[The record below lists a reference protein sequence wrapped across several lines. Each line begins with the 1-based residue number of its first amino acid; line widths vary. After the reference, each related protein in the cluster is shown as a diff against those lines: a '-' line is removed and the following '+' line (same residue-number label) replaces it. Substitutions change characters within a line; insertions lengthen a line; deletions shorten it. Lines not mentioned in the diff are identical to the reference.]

1 MSQPKKETS
10 GMPQTPEPWRT
21 LSSELP
27 LVNPWYAIRR
37 DRVWTHLGDEI
48 TYTYIDHPGVVFIV
62 PVTADGDI
70 VLIEQYRY
78 PVHAWCWEVPA
89 GGIEA
94 GEEPAVAAARELAE
108 EVGAVV
114 YHLESV
120 TTFYAN
126 NGISNE
132 RAHVYLA
139 KNVEIG
145 QRQLEPTEL
154 LRVVKVPQDEALR
167 MARAGEITD
176 GQSALA
182 LMLCEPYLRS
192 ST

>member
-1 MSQPKKETS
+1 MPK
-10 GMPQTPEPWRT
+10 TPEPWQA

-27 LVNPWYAIRR
+27 LVNPWYSIRR
-37 DRVWTHLGDEI
+37 DRVRTHLGDEI
-48 TYTYIDHPGVVFIV
+48 TYTYIDHPGAVYIV
-62 PVTADGDI
+62 PVTSDGDI

-94 GEEPAVAAARELAE
+94 GEEPAAAAARELTE
-108 EVGAVV
+108 EVGAVE
-114 YHLESV
+114 YRLEPV
-120 TTFYAN
+120 ATFYAN

-139 KNVEIG
+139 KQVDIG
-145 QRQLEPTEL
+145 QRRLEPTEL
-154 LRVVKVPQDEALR
+154 LHVVMVPHDEALR

-182 LMLCEPYLRS
+182 LMLCERHLRS
-192 ST
+192 Q